1 MKAALKKLGSDAL
14 GGSPQDFTALLA
26 EERPKWVEVVRAAGL
41 KLD

>member
-1 MKAALKKLGSDAL
+1 MRNALKKLGSDPL

-26 EERPKWVEVVRAAGL
+26 EEGPKWVEVVRAAGL